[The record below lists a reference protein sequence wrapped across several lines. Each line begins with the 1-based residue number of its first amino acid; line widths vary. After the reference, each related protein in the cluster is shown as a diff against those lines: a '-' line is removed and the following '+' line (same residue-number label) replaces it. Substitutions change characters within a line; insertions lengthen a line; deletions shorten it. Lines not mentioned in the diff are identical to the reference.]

1 MSVAVD
7 LNLVL
12 TYTLAVFVS
21 IHAIKFRGAYK
32 TLLLFFAA
40 IIIGGGLENI
50 NSIFGGY
57 YYPGSAS
64 NLIVF
69 IGLCP
74 FDIIL
79 GWYVIIYC
87 CSYFSHILIGKGK
100 GSLPIQG
107 IGTNP
112 EKIFL

>member
-1 MSVAVD
+1 M
-7 LNLVL
+7 
-12 TYTLAVFVS
+12 
-21 IHAIKFRGAYK
+21 
-32 TLLLFFAA
+32 
-40 IIIGGGLENI
+40 ENI

-57 YYPGSAS
+57 YYPGDAS
-64 NLIVF
+64 DLIVF

-87 CSYFSHILIGKGK
+87 CSYMSHILIGKGK
-100 GSLPIQG
+100 NSLPIQG

-112 EKIFL
+112 EKIDKEFKPEYNFSLIPKFILNIYKKLTKKK